1 MGATAGMAG
10 KVDTTL
16 KELSLHLLDIA
27 ENSVAAGAGHIEI
40 LVEEDLP
47 QDWLRFTVTDDGK
60 GMNEQL
66 LARISDPFVT
76 SRTTRKVGLGIP
88 LLQAAAESCGG
99 NLQISSVP
107 GQGTR
112 LMAEFQR
119 SHIDRMPLG
128 DLSGTLLTL
137 LIGWPQ
143 IHWRFIYRVK
153 TQPESSGTEF
163 IFDDEPIKREL
174 EGISLTEPDIL
185 SFIKQ
190 LLYEGIS
197 RIQPAGR

>member
-1 MGATAGMAG
+1 M
-10 KVDTTL
+10 

-27 ENSVAAGAGHIEI
+27 ENSVAAGARHIEI
-40 LVEEDLP
+40 TVEEDLP
-47 QDWLRFTVTDDGK
+47 LDWLKFTVSDDGK
-60 GMNEQL
+60 GMDEQL

-88 LLQAAAESCGG
+88 LLQAAAESCAGS
-99 NLQISSVP
+99 LQISSTP

-112 LMAEFQR
+112 LTAEFQR

-128 DLSGTLLTL
+128 DLAGTMLTL

-153 TQPESSGTEF
+153 TQPESNGAEF

-174 EGISLTEPDIL
+174 EGVSLTDPTIL
-185 SFIKQ
+185 GFIKQ
-190 LLYEGIS
+190 LLSEGIS
-197 RIQPAGR
+197 RIQPASGR